1 MPVICASVF
10 LEYLLDL
17 VTLNNMLLIM
27 VNIVYH
33 DVFVDGAVVFDRL
46 VNSVFCTRTLFLNS
60 SSRNCSMSGYGSLGM
75 LNIFVEFEGSW
86 EYFSLI

>member
-46 VNSVFCTRTLFLNS
+46 VNFLNFL
-60 SSRNCSMSGYGSLGM
+60 YE
-75 LNIFVEFEGSW
+75 NIFFVFFIKKLFNEW
-86 EYFSLI
+86 LW